1 MFQSFPVFHRLFL
14 GGKNMITK
22 YKKYKTKFL
31 EMYAKHPAAST
42 SIYFRPVSSFAV
54 VVKLGTPKNFC
65 FRSQ

>member
-1 MFQSFPVFHRLFL
+1 
-14 GGKNMITK
+14 MITK

-31 EMYAKHPAAST
+31 EMYAKHPAALT